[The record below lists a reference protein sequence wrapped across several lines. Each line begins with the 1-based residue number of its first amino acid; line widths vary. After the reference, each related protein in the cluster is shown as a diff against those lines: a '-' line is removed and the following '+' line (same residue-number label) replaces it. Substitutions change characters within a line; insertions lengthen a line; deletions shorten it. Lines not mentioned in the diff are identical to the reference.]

1 MSKRTKEFQPIN
13 ELMKEMLQEN
23 NLQKGIDYLAV
34 KEAWKEV
41 MGQGVM
47 SYTNSIELKKNILIV
62 RLSSSALR
70 EELSYGK
77 EKIVNLLNEN
87 LNKTIINTI
96 KLL

>member
-1 MSKRTKEFQPIN
+1 MSKRAREFKPIN
-13 ELMKEMLQEN
+13 ELMKEMLEEN
-23 NLQKGIDYLAV
+23 NLQKGMDSIAV

-47 SYTNSIELKKNILIV
+47 AYTDAIELKKNSLIV

-77 EKIVNLLNEN
+77 EKIIALLNEN
-87 LNKTIINTI
+87 LNKTIIKTI

>member
-1 MSKRTKEFQPIN
+1 MSKRANEFQPIN

-23 NLQKGIDYLAV
+23 DLQKGIDYLAV
-34 KEAWKEV
+34 IEAWKEV

-47 SYTNSIELKKNILIV
+47 AYTTTIELKKNNLIV

-77 EKIVNLLNEN
+77 EKIITLLNEN
-87 LNKTIINTI
+87 LNKTIIKTI

>member
-1 MSKRTKEFQPIN
+1 MSKRASEFQPID

-23 NLQKGIDYLAV
+23 NLQSGMDTIAV
-34 KEAWKEV
+34 KEAWLDV

-47 SYTNSIELKKNILIV
+47 TYTNTIELKKNILVV

-70 EELSYGK
+70 EELSYRK
-77 EKIVNLLNEN
+77 DKIITMLNEN
-87 LNKTIINTI
+87 MNKTVIKRI